1 MLKISYKIP
10 PPPRVSVF
18 PRHAIEVHHSKR
30 ERQREAK
37 PNAFA
42 MRWKFTLGL
51 LHDGPEAKSRPRA
64 MIAICDDVAF
74 RSSRYRPA
82 GDQRA
87 THPEPKPSSLLSQN
101 SSARRPGPRPEAG
114 RKQPG

>member
-42 MRWKFTLGL
+42 TRWKFTLGL
-51 LHDGPEAKSRPRA
+51 LHDGPEAPKKS
-64 MIAICDDVAF
+64 
-74 RSSRYRPA
+74 
-82 GDQRA
+82 
-87 THPEPKPSSLLSQN
+87 TPSYDS
-101 SSARRPGPRPEAG
+101 
-114 RKQPG
+114 

>member
-1 MLKISYKIP
+1 MRANAAGPSGSVALNGAMLDVSYKIP
-10 PPPRVSVF
+10 PPPRVNVF
-18 PRHAIEVHHSKR
+18 TRHAIDPHSKR

-64 MIAICDDVAF
+64 MIAKA
-74 RSSRYRPA
+74 A
-82 GDQRA
+82 RA
-87 THPEPKPSSLLSQN
+87 AVEVL
-101 SSARRPGPRPEAG
+101 
-114 RKQPG
+114 